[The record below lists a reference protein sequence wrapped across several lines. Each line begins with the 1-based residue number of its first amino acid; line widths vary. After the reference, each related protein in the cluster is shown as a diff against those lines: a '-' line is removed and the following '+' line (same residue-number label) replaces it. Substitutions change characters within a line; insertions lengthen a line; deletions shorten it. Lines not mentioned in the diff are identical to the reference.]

1 MNNDDNFFESDK
13 YAEDRELFKRALLES
28 IADKASREIKD
39 AEKEKHATLSKEDK
53 AEMNRFYKEV
63 IGGSK
68 VLYPEVEGLSVIP
81 KSQTFPED

>member
-1 MNNDDNFFESDK
+1 MDNDDNFFESDK

-28 IADKASREIKD
+28 VKENASAVLEE
-39 AEKEKHATLSKEDK
+39 AEEQNRATLSKEDK

-68 VLYPEVEGLSVIP
+68 VLYPEGEG
-81 KSQTFPED
+81 